1 MLGEWRL
8 WGEKLP
14 LRKVRFVNGVAPE
27 IYLKSCLV
35 TDGSRWIA
43 EVQTGVSG
51 GAD

>member
-1 MLGEWRL
+1 MGREAAPQKGTFREWRCVGDIL
-8 WGEKLP
+8 KL
-14 LRKVRFVNGVAPE
+14 
-27 IYLKSCLV
+27 CLV